1 MMIRDRQAGFTLME
15 LMIAVVI
22 VSILAAIAVPSYL
35 EHMNK
40 TRRTDGK
47 AALLEASQKLE
58 RCYSMYNRFDHAD
71 CALAK
76 ADLPL
81 DSPEGYYRITGNI
94 EPGSYALT
102 ATPVSPGP
110 QDGDVDCATLTINQL
125 NQKGATAG
133 AGGDASKCW

>member
-1 MMIRDRQAGFTLME
+1 MRGRHAGFTLME
-15 LMIAVVI
+15 LMIVVVI
-22 VSILAAIAVPSYL
+22 ASILAAIAVPSYL
-35 EHMNK
+35 EHMNR

-47 AALLEASQKLE
+47 AALLEAAQKLE

-71 CALAK
+71 CALVES
-76 ADLPL
+76 DLPL

-94 EPGSYALT
+94 ESASYALT

-110 QDGDVDCATLTINQL
+110 QDDDADCATLTINHL

-133 AGGDASKCW
+133 TGGDASKCW